1 MKKMYVV
8 LSSPLLFSGCMM
20 LGMGGMG
27 APGGSGMHGA
37 SQGSTM
43 NGPTLVK
50 EAVVSGI
57 RLTAEFPPYALGDRL
72 SYRVTVRDVR
82 DKSTI
87 SNASVALIVTAD
99 DNRHQDSR
107 SAEAGSDARHADSS
121 TTLTHGTVRR
131 MVVSPDAM
139 ADGAY
144 VFRPSITTGGAYRFV
159 FVLDRVG
166 NVALASPIEV
176 EHIVQLHG
184 QRDQHSGNGDPATR
198 SAMAPT
204 VLIGAGVMAIMML
217 FMIR

>member
-8 LSSPLLFSGCMM
+8 LASPLFLSGCMM

-27 APGGSGMHGA
+27 VPGGSGMHGA
-37 SQGSTM
+37 SRGSSM

-50 EAVVSGI
+50 EAVVNGI
-57 RLTAEFPPYALGDRL
+57 RLAAEFPPYVLGDQL
-72 SYRVTVRDVR
+72 TYRVTVRDVR
-82 DKSTI
+82 DKSSI

-99 DNRHQDSR
+99 DNRNQDSR
-107 SAEAGSDARHADSS
+107 SGQAGSDSRHADSS
-121 TTLTHGTVRR
+121 MTQSRGTVGK
-131 MVVSPDAM
+131 MVVSPAETG
-139 ADGAY
+139 DGAY

-159 FVLDRVG
+159 FVLEKIG

-176 EHIVQLHG
+176 EHTVQLLG
-184 QRDQHSGNGDPATR
+184 QRDRHSGHGDPATR
-198 SAMAPT
+198 SLMAPG